1 MVDVSSKYLFMQS
14 LLQAQLNAK
23 RMKELNGSS
32 IDQTESL
39 FDDLFNQAL
48 LKELE
53 SPEQGIQDIQE
64 LSNLSAGFFNT
75 SIPPVFQDESSTS
88 GDFQDIIQE
97 MAGKYGVPVKLVQ
110 SVIRAESNFNANAVS
125 KAGAIGLMQ
134 LMPRTAQSLGVQDPF
149 NPRENIEGGVKYL
162 RQMLDKYQDIP
173 TALAAYNAG
182 PGNVERYNGIPPF
195 KETQNYV
202 QKVLGYMNA

>member
-1 MVDVSSKYLFMQS
+1 MQS